1 MPKPT
6 KPELSKYRAML
17 EQQLRTLTGDVGA
30 MREEALRA
38 SDQDNSVDHLA
49 DQGTDNADQAFTLG
63 LIENEEETIGLIRE
77 ALDRIDDEEAAIPYG
92 ACLQCAEEVDGKNR
106 KKTDMWI
113 PKPRLEYIPWARYCI
128 QHQQEAEKD
137 REIA

>member
-6 KPELSKYRAML
+6 KTEIAKYRAIL

-38 SDQDNSVDHLA
+38 SEQDNSVDHLA

-63 LIENEEETIGLIRE
+63 LIENEEETIGLMRL
-77 ALDRIDDEEAAIPYG
+77 ALDRMDDDSAVPYG
-92 ACLQCAEEVDGKNR
+92 ACLRCAEEVEEKLR
-106 KKTDMWI
+106 KKAEMWI
-113 PKPRLEYIPWARYCI
+113 PKPRLEYIPWARFCI
-128 QHQQEAEKD
+128 QHQEEEEKS
-137 REIA
+137 RESA

>member
-6 KPELSKYRAML
+6 KTDLAKYRALL

-63 LIENEEETIGLIRE
+63 LIENEEETIGLIQE
-77 ALDRIDDEEAAIPYG
+77 ALERLEGESKYPFGCCI
-92 ACLQCAEEVDGKNR
+92 ACFEEVEAKTR
-106 KKTDMWI
+106 KKADMWI

-128 QHQQEAEKD
+128 QHQEEMEKN
-137 REIA
+137 RESA

>member
-6 KPELSKYRAML
+6 KSDMAKYRTLL

-38 SDQDNSVDHLA
+38 SEQDNSVDHLA

-63 LIENEEETIGLIRE
+63 LIENEAKRRPS
-77 ALDRIDDEEAAIPYG
+77 A
-92 ACLQCAEEVDGKNR
+92 
-106 KKTDMWI
+106 
-113 PKPRLEYIPWARYCI
+113 
-128 QHQQEAEKD
+128 
-137 REIA
+137 